1 MKKSKLIHSLLL
13 LLFISIFISCN
24 DDSPMDNSTKINVT
38 TPGTLKD
45 VLGFDYLS
53 MTKLTIQGTINGDD
67 INTIRNITGLTHLDI
82 KDVFIIEG
90 GNYLG
95 YNPHNTKDVIPAEM
109 FSNMT
114 KLQVVILPRTVLSIE
129 PNAFQ
134 HCTDLRMVEIPN
146 NVKSISLD
154 AFSNC
159 TSLNTITLP
168 GVRSI
173 AMSFRDCTN
182 LKTVI
187 FGSEI
192 EYIYPITFY
201 NSLNIEEYHI
211 KAINPPQLQYYNNDD
226 TFSGVDKRIIGSV
239 TLFIPKGSKE
249 AYQNNKG
256 WKGFKDYIEK
266 Y

>member
-95 YNPHNTKDVIPAEM
+95 YNPHNIKDVIPAEM

-114 KLQVVILPRTVLSIE
+114 KLQVVILPKTVVSIKHS
-129 PNAFQ
+129 AFLNY
-134 HCTDLRMVEIPN
+134 TDLQAVTIPN
-146 NVKSISLD
+146 
-154 AFSNC
+154 
-159 TSLNTITLP
+159 
-168 GVRSI
+168 
-173 AMSFRDCTN
+173 
-182 LKTVI
+182 
-187 FGSEI
+187 
-192 EYIYPITFY
+192 Y
-201 NSLNIEEYHI
+201 
-211 KAINPPQLQYYNNDD
+211 
-226 TFSGVDKRIIGSV
+226 
-239 TLFIPKGSKE
+239 
-249 AYQNNKG
+249 
-256 WKGFKDYIEK
+256 
-266 Y
+266 